1 MGKPEDMHTWFFV
14 YDEYM
19 RRDDAM
25 EKKETPKPQPHQQS
39 SGLNNNPK
47 QAHPTSLANHQPQ
60 HQQYG
65 MNRGGM
71 VNQGS
76 KSVPNL
82 DNNVPNTNETW
93 PKKMSPPPPN
103 YKNATQHPQSAQQK
117 PHSLSNHHPQHH
129 QQQYAG
135 KEVNP
140 YPNGQSL
147 PNQNALHHNSASHQ
161 HPHHQLPYD
170 QQKLENHHSHV
181 HHMHD
186 IYQAKQ
192 MHTDLNSSAV
202 VNSERVGSTR
212 VSYPPHN
219 YNQLP
224 YHGSQYVSGWI
235 HQQPNPQQQMMNY
248 GQHPNQHPYYYQKP
262 NNAAGYGH
270 SVHPVHHHSHHYS
283 QQNPPIPQHHHHG
296 YDNSTLLHQ
305 RHQSRSVPSVHDAVS
320 GQSNITQ
327 PRGDNHSSRN
337 SLHETTRLNRS
348 SVSLR
353 GNSMHDDL
361 SSHGMDHFQPYQHQH
376 RHPGGGGDY
385 QQHQQFSTFL
395 GAPFNQQ
402 VQQQHPCM
410 AHQSKRQNQRGVFMR
425 QASAP
430 DIPPEHSLDNETDV
444 YSEGFN
450 NQHEFRSRSQGNLRR
465 PTISKM
471 HSIDDIGYKSEGS
484 NSRYKRSSSGGANDF
499 LPYNQELPPN
509 GGPFHQCMGTTNPMY
524 RRSGGDL
531 TTLPPQQRPH
541 SSFHGNMTATRNN
554 GYLSDGEGYAIRN
567 RRISK
572 SGRYGGSHGS
582 SPGANGPAA
591 PFAYESQIESSRKS
605 PYQQHVGLR
614 QRHDNRNMG
623 GKNIGYNSFAN
634 DRSGDDTRDDDDEDD
649 DDEEDDDGYIGDNLG
664 DKIPSHPQRRS
675 SGNHHAIANIS
686 TTPAD
691 TDDLDDIE
699 DEADDDEEHDDNIED
714 ERDMED
720 TNEDGTTASATA
732 TVVAASVT
740 AAAIKT
746 TKTSN
751 GSQKEDLIV
760 SYSTYQAQTAAIG
773 NSTNVSKTNRTK
785 IKQSKQMPITNSQLN
800 DKPGN
805 TDVRGA
811 DSSCE
816 EIFGT
821 PIDSTPTVNKSSTK
835 IARNNNNSGCKL
847 EKEEGRLNVTK
858 KSGRSSGT
866 NNVKSNRNNSRQGIY
881 SSDQSSTGADHA
893 PLPPPPDQGM
903 TSSQSSGIGRRRRGQ
918 MERADSQHSSS
929 GGGGY
934 RSEPGNCTSCG
945 SGGKEM

>member
-19 RRDDAM
+19 RRDDVAD
-25 EKKETPKPQPHQQS
+25 KKESEKHQSHQQS
-39 SGLNNNPK
+39 SGLNNNSK
-47 QAHPTSLANHQPQ
+47 QTLSTSQTNHQPQ
-60 HQQYG
+60 HQQYN
-65 MNRGGM
+65 MNRGGGM
-71 VNQGS
+71 INRGS
-76 KSVPNL
+76 ASVPNL
-82 DNNVPNTNETW
+82 DDNV
-93 PKKMSPPPPN
+93 PKKMSPTPTS
-103 YKNATQHPQSAQQK
+103 YKSSNQHNQSAQ
-117 PHSLSNHHPQHH
+117 HSINNHHPQHH

-140 YPNGQSL
+140 FLNGQSL
-147 PNQNALHHNSASHQ
+147 PNQNALPHDNASHL
-161 HPHHQLPYD
+161 HKFPYD
-170 QQKLENHHSHV
+170 QQKLENNHSHV
-181 HHMHD
+181 HHSHAT
-186 IYQAKQ
+186 YQANPI
-192 MHTDLNSSAV
+192 MNNDFNSATV
-202 VNSERVGSTR
+202 VKSETVGSTR
-212 VSYPPHN
+212 VNYPPSN
-219 YNQLP
+219 YNQMP
-224 YHGSQYVSGWI
+224 SHGSHYISGWV
-235 HQQPNPQQQMMNY
+235 HQQQHPQQHMMNY
-248 GQHPNQHPYYYQKP
+248 GQHPNQYYYQKSG
-262 NNAAGYGH
+262 NTSGYGH
-270 SVHPVHHHSHHYS
+270 TVNPGHHHSHHYS

-296 YDNSTLLHQ
+296 YDSGGSLLHQ

-320 GQSNITQ
+320 GQSNTNQ
-327 PRGDNHSSRN
+327 PRNDSHTSRN

-361 SSHGMDHFQPYQHQH
+361 SSHGMDHFQPYSHHH
-376 RHPGGGGDY
+376 RYPGGGF
-385 QQHQQFSTFL
+385 QQQQQFSTFI

-402 VQQQHPCM
+402 VQQHPCM
-410 AHQSKRQNQRGVFMR
+410 AHQTKRQNQRGVFMR

-465 PTISKM
+465 PNISKM

-484 NSRYKRSSSGGANDF
+484 NGRYKRSSSGGPSEF
-499 LPYNQELPPN
+499 FPYNQELPHN
-509 GGPFHQCMGTTNPMY
+509 GAPFHQCMGTTNPMY

-531 TTLPPQQRPH
+531 TQLPPPQRPH
-541 SSFHGNMTATRNN
+541 SSFHGNVTATRNN
-554 GYLSDGEGYAIRN
+554 GYLSDGEGYALRN

-582 SPGANGPAA
+582 SPGANGPTA
-591 PFAYESQIESSRKS
+591 PFAYETQIEGSRKS

-614 QRHDNRNMG
+614 QRHDARNIG
-623 GKNIGYNSFAN
+623 GKNMGYHSSAN
-634 DRSGDDTRDDDDEDD
+634 ERSGDETRDDDDEDD
-649 DDEEDDDGYIGDNLG
+649 DEEEDDDGYMGDR
-664 DKIPSHPQRRS
+664 IPNHQHRRS
-675 SGNHHAIANIS
+675 SGNHHVIANIS

-699 DEADDDEEHDDNIED
+699 DEADDNDENDDNNED

-751 GSQKEDLIV
+751 GSQNETDLIV
-760 SYSTYQAQTAAIG
+760 SYSTYQSQTAAIG
-773 NSTNVSKTNRTK
+773 NSSNVSKANRAK
-785 IKQSKQMPITNSQLN
+785 IKQSKQLSITNTQGNSKKSN
-800 DKPGN
+800 D
-805 TDVRGA
+805 DVRGA

-821 PIDSTPTVNKSSTK
+821 TIDSAPSGCTNNPK
-835 IARNNNNSGCKL
+835 IVRNNKNGGCKIDKD
-847 EKEEGRLNVTK
+847 EVRLSTTK
-858 KSGRSSGT
+858 KPSRSGAT
-866 NNVKSNRNNSRQGIY
+866 NNVKNNRNNSRQGIY
-881 SSDQSSTGADHA
+881 SSDQSSTGADQA
-893 PLPPPPDQGM
+893 PLPPPPPDQGL
-903 TSSQSSGIGRRRRGQ
+903 TSSQSSGLSRRRRGQ

-945 SGGKEM
+945 SGGKEL